1 MSAIVTEKFHI
12 KAAKEFV
19 ESIAP
24 GENDN
29 FYLFIGRNTPWP
41 NNGDA
46 NTSAIPTPSSSVSN
60 GSYEYWRDMFALVR
74 ISANDVHHVVPRHNW
89 TSNARYSM
97 YDDRVDSAALFS
109 NTTHPFYVVNSNDE
123 VFKCL
128 YNGRTNTT
136 SGGAESVAE
145 PDALLVEDITQ
156 PLSTEGN
163 PQDYLWK
170 YLYKVESDV
179 QKFYTTDYLPVSASD
194 DNLDPI
200 TGDVEDNGDD
210 QYLIF
215 NTARLTGN
223 GSLYA
228 VVVENP
234 GSGYVNTASV
244 NVTISGDGDGALASA
259 VVEDGK
265 IARIFMTGYGRNY
278 SYATVSISGGA
289 LAGGNV
295 ANTATA
301 RAIISPRNSYT
312 NTTST
317 YFRTAHA
324 INLEQELGAKR
335 VMIHKSFTG
344 TGPGGVLPAPISPN
358 DPDRQISY
366 RRVGIVRNPL
376 QYDANTGMTSPAT
389 ANAYSTLTT
398 FSISGL
404 DGPSLFKVN
413 ELVWQESTN
422 AFAVVVE
429 STASYVKVA
438 HVTGTFDEGTLIIG
452 IGNGNSNGQVA
463 GGGGA
468 IIPATPE
475 VFSPAVTASGTSAQ
489 LDAIIASTI
498 EPYSGDILFVN
509 HAAPVSRAG
518 NDVET
523 IRIVL
528 TF

>member
-12 KAAKEFV
+12 KSAKEFV
-19 ESIAP
+19 ESITP
-24 GENDN
+24 SENDN

-41 NNGDA
+41 NNGDTNA
-46 NTSAIPTPSSSVSN
+46 AAIPLPSCSIAEST
-60 GSYEYWRDMFALVR
+60 YDYWRDMFAILR
-74 ISANDVHHVVPRHNW
+74 ISANDVHHVVPRHDW
-89 TSNARYSM
+89 TLNTRYSM
-97 YDDRVDSAALFS
+97 YDDRVDSTALFS

-128 YNGRTNTT
+128 YNGRINTT
-136 SGGAESVAE
+136 SGGAQSVAE
-145 PDALLVEDITQ
+145 PDALLVEDIAQ
-156 PLSTEGN
+156 PLSAEGN

-179 QKFYTTDYLPVSASD
+179 QKFYTTEYLPVSAAD
-194 DNLDPI
+194 DEINPV

-210 QYLIF
+210 QYVIF
-215 NTARLTGN
+215 NTARLSGN
-223 GSLYA
+223 GA
-228 VVVENP
+228 VYTIVVESP
-234 GSGYVNTASV
+234 GSGYVNAESV
-244 NVTISGDGDGALASA
+244 GVTISGDGDGALASA
-259 VVEDGK
+259 IVEDGK
-265 IARIFMTGYGRNY
+265 VSRIFMTGYGRNY
-278 SYATVSISGGA
+278 SFATVSLTGGA
-289 LAGGNV
+289 LAGGDV

-335 VMIHKSFTG
+335 VMIHKTLTG
-344 TGPGGVLPAPISPN
+344 AGPEGVVPAPISSG

-376 QYDANTGMTSPAT
+376 YFNANTGISAPAT
-389 ANAYSTLTT
+389 ANAYSTLTRLM
-398 FSISGL
+398 ISGL

-413 ELVWQESTN
+413 EMVWQESTN

-429 STASYVKVA
+429 STASYLRVS
-438 HVTGTFDEGTLIIG
+438 HVTGTFAEGDLVIG
-452 IGNGNSNGQVA
+452 IGNGSANGHIA
-463 GGGGA
+463 GSGGT

-475 VFSPAVTASGTSAQ
+475 AFSSVITASGTSAR
-489 LDAIIASTI
+489 LDTLVSPAI
-498 EPYSGDILFVN
+498 ERYSGDILFVN
-509 HAAPVSRAG
+509 HATPVSRAG

-528 TF
+528 IF